1 MDAVIPICVMN
12 RYCCNLPQLKTWTG
26 TGGRDKFTY
35 QPNIQESVTYFTIY
49 GDINLNNFLSG
60 RTNMWLVRVRWNNL
74 TRQKHGMIWN
84 EMEQRSTQIGS
95 KSPIEYCTIHT
106 NDVINWKIMRDRY
119 IIPPHNLRGT
129 TIGIC
134 CGTRRMSIC
143 II

>member
-1 MDAVIPICVMN
+1 MSWTVTAAISLNWKPEQELVDETNLLINQIFRRVWPI
-12 RYCCNLPQLKTWTG
+12 
-26 TGGRDKFTY
+26 
-35 QPNIQESVTYFTIY
+35 FTIY

-84 EMEQRSTQIGS
+84 EMEQRSTKIGS